1 MTTIKKCIATTDHRI
16 AIDSD
21 NMTAMNHG
29 KAAIATGLE
38 SSRLWLLPPELRS
51 YIYELT
57 LSQPQP
63 IEVRW
68 LHDSD
73 PPESLASTSVYGL
86 PAALLSTCK
95 IVRLECS
102 QLLYAN
108 NTFLFN
114 SRESYLPKSHM
125 AAGFF
130 DQIGRVNKL
139 AMRSV
144 AIHVGVFHSVTTPF
158 FTMALDEILVLAK
171 QEAHVTFEAQVVIRG
186 FGAGGQSRRLSIQ
199 VPNIAASFHS
209 LALEKEEE
217 MQGRKDSTMLQQ
229 DIEALSELRE
239 AHQIWVAKAL
249 KSTGA
254 VVDLL

>member
-1 MTTIKKCIATTDHRI
+1 MGSGLPPHKSTTTTKKCIATTDHRI

-29 KAAIATGLE
+29 RAAIANALE
-38 SSRLWLLPPELRS
+38 SSRLWLVPPELRS

-63 IEVRW
+63 IESRW
-68 LHDSD
+68 FHDSD
-73 PPESLASTSVYGL
+73 LPESLASTSSYMAG
-86 PAALLSTCK
+86 
-95 IVRLECS
+95 E
-102 QLLYAN
+102 
-108 NTFLFN
+108 FLN
-114 SRESYLPKSHM
+114 
-125 AAGFF
+125 
-130 DQIGRVNKL
+130 QIGRVNKL

-171 QEAHVTFEAQVVIRG
+171 QEGHVTFEAQVIIMDFR
-186 FGAGGQSRRLSIQ
+186 AGGHSRRLAIQ
-199 VPNIAASFHS
+199 VPNIAASFHA
-209 LALEKEEE
+209 LALEKEGE
-217 MQGRKDSTMLQQ
+217 MQDRKDGAMLQQ
-229 DIEALSELRE
+229 DLEALSELRE

-249 KSTGA
+249 KSTGV